1 MESTNDQIKHS
12 TATDGKPPVSGSLL
26 PNVVASE
33 RKLREMAEL
42 HKPKVDNG
50 KSDFYLAWRLCY
62 EWMSGT
68 ER

>member
-1 MESTNDQIKHS
+1 MTQKKHS
-12 TATDGKPPVSGSLL
+12 DITKTQSCKTGVSGAVL
-26 PNVVASE
+26 PDVVASE

-62 EWMSGT
+62 EWISGT
-68 ER
+68 DL

>member
-1 MESTNDQIKHS
+1 MAQEKNKPQNPALRK
-12 TATDGKPPVSGSLL
+12 TAVSGAVL
-26 PNVVASE
+26 PDVVASE

-68 ER
+68 DR

>member
-1 MESTNDQIKHS
+1 MENKEK
-12 TATDGKPPVSGSLL
+12 KPQLSIPVVSGSV
-26 PNVVASE
+26 PPDVVASE

-62 EWMSGT
+62 EWMSSNDH
-68 ER
+68 